1 MANLQ
6 AQKFSN
12 HWKKIFQPLETFFPT
27 IGKLFPRPVLPVLL
41 VLVVLSLLLPLPA
54 LAQIELDWTLAHNR
68 TLLMEPIRADVT
80 IANYTGVPLDFA
92 PGTGN
97 ARLLFTVEDDP
108 SSYVRASGKP
118 LLTEPL
124 LVPDGE
130 SRTVT
135 VDILQAYRVVRGQSY
150 MLQPEV
156 AFGGMRFSGRRL
168 SLEVLPGLEIL
179 TRTYGIPTA
188 GTGRKVSLRS
198 LNRDRGDRLFFRLDD
213 PASGYCL
220 CAVDLGSLI
229 RFIPP
234 ALELDS
240 AGVFHVLHQFQPDRF
255 SHAMFT
261 RNGEPRG
268 TEYYVGTSSAIRL
281 VRSPEGAVTV
291 TGGMRF
297 EPDPDAPGKLT
308 APNLPPSH
316 NYPTTLGAP
325 EPAPF

>member
-1 MANLQ
+1 MTRPP

-12 HWKKIFQPLETFFPT
+12 HWKKLFQPLEN
-27 IGKLFPRPVLPVLL
+27 FPRPVLPVFPVLL
-41 VLVVLSLLLPLPA
+41 VLFVLSLLLPLPA
-54 LAQIELDWTLAHNR
+54 LAQIEISWTLAHNR

-92 PGTGN
+92 PGSGN

-118 LLTEPL
+118 LLQEPL
-124 LVPDGE
+124 RVPDGE

-156 AFGGMRFSGRRL
+156 AFGGMRFAGRRL
-168 SLEVLPGLEIL
+168 SLEVQPGLEIL
-179 TRTYGIPTA
+179 ARTYGIPSA
-188 GTGRKVSLRS
+188 GTARKASLRTI
-198 LNRDRGDRLFFRLDD
+198 NRDRIDHLFFRLDD
-213 PASGYCL
+213 PSSGYCL
-220 CAVDLGSLI
+220 CAVDLGGLI
-229 RFIPP
+229 RFFKP
-234 ALELDS
+234 AIELDS
-240 AGVFHVLHQFQPDRF
+240 AGVFHVLHQTQPDRF

-268 TEYYVGTSSAIRL
+268 IEIYIAAAGSIRL

-297 EPDPDAPGKLT
+297 EPDPTAPGKLT

>member
-1 MANLQ
+1 M
-6 AQKFSN
+6 
-12 HWKKIFQPLETFFPT
+12 HRTT
-27 IGKLFPRPVLPVLL
+27 PRHFLSALL
-41 VLVVLSLLLPLPA
+41 LLLLPLPA
-54 LAQIELDWTLAHNR
+54 LAQIEMSWSLEHNR
-68 TLLMEPIRADVT
+68 TLLMEPIRAEVT

-108 SSYVRASGKP
+108 SSYVRSSGKP
-118 LLTEPL
+118 LLTEPFR
-124 LVPDGE
+124 VPDGE

-168 SLEVLPGLEIL
+168 SLEVQPGLEIL
-179 TRTYGIPTA
+179 TRTYGIPSA
-188 GTGRKVSLRS
+188 GTARKASLRTI
-198 LNRDRGDRLFFRLDD
+198 NRDRADHLFFRLDD
-213 PASGYCL
+213 PSTGYCL
-220 CAVDLGSLI
+220 CAADLGSLI
-229 RFIPP
+229 RFFPP
-234 ALELDS
+234 AIELDS
-240 AGVFHVLHQFQPDRF
+240 AGIFHVLHQTQPDRF

-268 TEYYVGTSSAIRL
+268 VEVYLAASGAIHL
-281 VRSPEGAVTV
+281 VRTPEGAVTV
-291 TGGMRF
+291 QGGNRF

-325 EPAPF
+325 EPATF

>member
-1 MANLQ
+1 MPIRPPKNFPTIGK
-6 AQKFSN
+6 KFSN
-12 HWKKIFQPLETFFPT
+12 HWKKIFQPLENFSAPV
-27 IGKLFPRPVLPVLL
+27 RPALCVLL
-41 VLVVLSLLLPLPA
+41 VLFVLLPLPA
-54 LAQIELDWTLAHNR
+54 LAQIELTWTLEHNR
-68 TLLMEPIRADVT
+68 TLLMEPIRAEVT

-108 SSYVRASGKP
+108 SSYVRSSGKP
-118 LLTEPL
+118 LLQEPL
-124 LVPDGE
+124 LVPDSE

-156 AFGGMRFSGRRL
+156 AFGGMRFAGRRL
-168 SLEVLPGLEIL
+168 SLEVQPGLEIL

-188 GTGRKVSLRS
+188 GTGRKVSLRT
-198 LNRDRGDRLFFRLDD
+198 LNRDRADHLFFRLDD
-213 PASGYCL
+213 PSSGYCL
-220 CAVDLGSLI
+220 CAVDLGGLI
-229 RFIPP
+229 RFTPP

-240 AGVFHVLHQFQPDRF
+240 AGIFHILHQFQPDRF

-281 VRSPEGAVTV
+281 NRTPEGAVTV

-297 EPDPDAPGKLT
+297 EPDPTAPGKLT
-308 APNLPPSH
+308 APNLPPAH

-325 EPAPF
+325 EPAPR